1 MRRAKVMQFVKNMG
15 LVLIAG
21 VALSGCADD
30 SSDPAEGFHSK
41 HHMGQHAPK
50 WYKVPTVQQ

>member
-1 MRRAKVMQFVKNMG
+1 MTNANVMQFVKNIA

-30 SSDPAEGFHSK
+30 GSDSAEGFHSK
-41 HHMGQHAPK
+41 HHMGQHVPK